1 MTRWSSIVLFLV
13 VIAATV
19 LWFVFSS
26 LTMDQRRSSEAL
38 NIEYFS
44 TPESLSIEA
53 VKARSDENWHVLNGS
68 RGSFGYTD
76 DHYWLTFNIS
86 DVDYDRVLY
95 MAYPLLD
102 SIHIHWFSN
111 DGLIE
116 YNLGD
121 KQPFFQRAILISD
134 FAIPVPANQTGEV
147 FIEVVTSSSMRVP
160 VSLMS
165 EADFFDAKLQRR
177 LVEGLYFGVLFCMT
191 VYNLF
196 GFIASREPEFGI
208 YSLYTIFFGGLM
220 LSLDGLGFRYL
231 WPNWLY
237 LQDKGIPIFGSL
249 TLLTAALFA
258 YQLLRLK
265 NYRRTLARGLFIM
278 AGLALVSLAV
288 GAFSS
293 YKVGIHALLALA
305 VPGCLYLL
313 IIGVYLWKKGLI
325 YARMFTIAWGALLL
339 SVMVNS
345 LGYLGIIDS
354 MFIQRH
360 AIMLGS
366 GLEILLLSWVL
377 AVRYN
382 EQRRERL
389 IAQQRYN
396 EELETRVE
404 ERTFELEI
412 TLREL
417 QEANNELEQRNLE
430 DPLTGLHN
438 RRYFTQQIEREYRRS
453 RRNQKPMCLLMI
465 DIDKFKAV
473 NDTYGHGVG
482 DDILQAVSTE
492 LRKQARRPTDAVC
505 RYGGEEFAFILAETD
520 LQNGLVFAERLV
532 KHIRQCVFSTR
543 DGEHSITISAGVAAI
558 DNTRDHSVHDLFTAA
573 DSALY
578 KAKRE
583 GRDQVVTTSIE
594 E

>member
-121 KQPFFQRAILISD
+121 KQPFFQRAVLISD

-220 LSLDGLGFRYL
+220 
-231 WPNWLY
+231 
-237 LQDKGIPIFGSL
+237 PIF
-249 TLLTAALFA
+249 
-258 YQLLRLK
+258 
-265 NYRRTLARGLFIM
+265 I
-278 AGLALVSLAV
+278 
-288 GAFSS
+288 
-293 YKVGIHALLALA
+293 
-305 VPGCLYLL
+305 
-313 IIGVYLWKKGLI
+313 
-325 YARMFTIAWGALLL
+325 
-339 SVMVNS
+339 
-345 LGYLGIIDS
+345 
-354 MFIQRH
+354 
-360 AIMLGS
+360 
-366 GLEILLLSWVL
+366 
-377 AVRYN
+377 
-382 EQRRERL
+382 
-389 IAQQRYN
+389 
-396 EELETRVE
+396 
-404 ERTFELEI
+404 
-412 TLREL
+412 
-417 QEANNELEQRNLE
+417 
-430 DPLTGLHN
+430 
-438 RRYFTQQIEREYRRS
+438 
-453 RRNQKPMCLLMI
+453 
-465 DIDKFKAV
+465 
-473 NDTYGHGVG
+473 
-482 DDILQAVSTE
+482 
-492 LRKQARRPTDAVC
+492 
-505 RYGGEEFAFILAETD
+505 
-520 LQNGLVFAERLV
+520 
-532 KHIRQCVFSTR
+532 
-543 DGEHSITISAGVAAI
+543 
-558 DNTRDHSVHDLFTAA
+558 
-573 DSALY
+573 
-578 KAKRE
+578 
-583 GRDQVVTTSIE
+583 
-594 E
+594 